1 MTPSLLLACLS
12 ACYAVALGLEIAQLV
27 RPGKFQRMLI
37 LAFALGGL
45 AAHTW
50 YLGTR
55 AHCADACPLSS
66 PHDWYLLA
74 AWLLAVVYLS
84 LSAARSAAALGLF
97 SLPLVLLLV
106 GLAHFADRAPFAPT
120 RASRLWGN
128 LHGAFLLL
136 GTVTVSIGFVAGIMY
151 LVQSYRLKSKPLA
164 WQGMRLPSL
173 EWLER
178 VNRLALAV
186 SVPLVGIGFLAGV
199 ILNRIKYASQQGA
212 LPWNDPVMISSAA
225 MLGWLILAEL
235 FRLTY
240 RAARRGRKVAYLT
253 VASFVFLA
261 ISLAVLLFVETQ
273 HAPGGHLP

>member
-1 MTPSLLLACLS
+1 MTSSLLVACLS
-12 ACYAVALGLEIAQLV
+12 ACYAVALGLEFAKLV
-27 RPGKFQRMLI
+27 RPSKFQRTLI
-37 LAFALGGL
+37 LGFALCGL
-45 AAHTW
+45 VVHSW
-50 YLGTR
+50 YLGAR
-55 AHCADACPLSS
+55 AHRADACPLSS

-74 AWLLAVVYLS
+74 AWLLAVVYLG

-106 GLAHFADRAPFAPT
+106 GLSQWADQAPFAPA
-120 RASRLWGN
+120 RASRFWGN

-136 GTVTVSIGFVAGIMY
+136 GTVSVSIGFVAGMMY
-151 LVQSYRLKSKPLA
+151 LLQSYRLKSKPLA

-178 VNRLALAV
+178 VNRLALAA

-199 ILNRIKYASQQGA
+199 ILNRIRDAGQQSV

-225 MLGWLILAEL
+225 MLAWLILAEL

-253 VASFVFLA
+253 VVSFVFLA